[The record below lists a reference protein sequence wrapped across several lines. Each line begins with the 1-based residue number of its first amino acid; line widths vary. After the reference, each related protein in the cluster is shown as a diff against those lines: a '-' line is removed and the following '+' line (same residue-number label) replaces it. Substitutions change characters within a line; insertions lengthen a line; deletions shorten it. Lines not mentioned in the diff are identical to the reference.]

1 MKLKTEVL
9 NDLLEFDNLKIYQNT
24 NTFNFSLDTVLL
36 AKFVSIKKNT
46 KTIMDIGTG
55 NAPIPLIL
63 SRRTE
68 ARIIGIEIQKE
79 LVELAIKSIKKN
91 KLEKQIEIINADVVE
106 EYKKIESDTINT
118 ITCNPPFFKI
128 TEGSRK
134 NESEFKTIARH
145 ELFLDIEKVLL
156 IAKKLLVNG
165 GNIAIVH
172 RPERLVEIITKM
184 KENNLEPKKLQLI
197 YPFKGEN
204 AHILLIEGCKN
215 GKPGLK
221 ILDPLYVHEKDGSY
235 TKEVKE
241 YFR

>member
-9 NDLLEFDNLKIYQNT
+9 NDLLEFDDLKIYQDT

-36 AKFVSIKKNT
+36 AKFVSIKKNA

-68 ARIIGIEIQKE
+68 AHIIGVEIQKE
-79 LVELAIKSIKKN
+79 LVELAKKSVEKN
-91 KLEKQIEIINADVVE
+91 KLEKQIKIINADIVD
-106 EYKKIESDTINT
+106 EYKKMESDTISS
-118 ITCNPPFFKI
+118 ITCNPPFFKV
-128 TEGSRK
+128 TENSRK
-134 NESEFKTIARH
+134 NESNYKTIARH
-145 ELFLDIEKVLL
+145 ELFLDVEKVLL

-172 RPERLVEIITKM
+172 RPERLIEIITKM
-184 KENNLEPKKLQLI
+184 KENNLEPKKMRLI

-204 AHILLIEGCKN
+204 AHILLIEGYKN

-221 ILDPLYVHEKDGSY
+221 ILDPLYVHNKDGSY
-235 TKEVKE
+235 TEEVKE